1 VVAYLAHEVE
11 AEVVLD
17 VPAEPLGEVADDAAL
32 VDAARGRPPLPLVLP
47 HPLPEAPGQVLP
59 LHPQLHA
66 PQPRVHRLL
75 LGRRR
80 VQKHLPPIARP
91 YDRRRRSDH
100 QPRRRRGSVISPDV
114 NKILCYYLDVA
125 DEHGHEDQP
134 TGDGDDVEHDLQP
147 LRRALQVPERAEQ
160 RQQQQ

>member
-1 VVAYLAHEVE
+1 MHQHEQNSSRQESRTAFGCAYLAHEVE

-17 VPAEPLGEVADDAAL
+17 VPAEPLWEVADDAAL

-47 HPLPEAPGQVLP
+47 HPLPEAPGQVLV

-80 VQKHLPPIARP
+80 VQEHLPPITQP
-91 YDRRRRSDH
+91 YVCRRRWIVS
-100 QPRRRRGSVISPDV
+100 QDV
-114 NKILCYYLDVA
+114 V
-125 DEHGHEDQP
+125 EDQSP
-134 TGDGDDVEHDLQP
+134 CERSP
-147 LRRALQVPERAEQ
+147 LLLP
-160 RQQQQ
+160 

>member
-1 VVAYLAHEVE
+1 M
-11 AEVVLD
+11 VLD

-47 HPLPEAPGQVLP
+47 HPLPEAPGQVLA

-66 PQPRVHRLL
+66 PQARVHRLL

-80 VQKHLPPIARP
+80 VQEHLPPTTEPAV
-91 YDRRRRSDH
+91 RSPASMDH
-100 QPRRRRGSVISPDV
+100 QPRPRRGSVRPDV
-114 NKILCYYLDVA
+114 NAVLCYYLDVA

-134 TGDGDDVEHDLQP
+134 AGDGDDVEHDLQP
-147 LRRALQVPERAEQ
+147 LRRALQVPERADRLAPAAAVKSSDHQ
-160 RQQQQ
+160 